1 MVLDRTNPGSP
12 EVLNY
17 TPTILIFAGLS
28 LLGLVFALLLKW
40 EDSRKH
46 FGVELPLNKK

>member
-1 MVLDRTNPGSP
+1 MLM
-12 EVLNY
+12 
-17 TPTILIFAGLS
+17 FAALS
-28 LLGLVFALLLKW
+28 LLGLIFALVLKR